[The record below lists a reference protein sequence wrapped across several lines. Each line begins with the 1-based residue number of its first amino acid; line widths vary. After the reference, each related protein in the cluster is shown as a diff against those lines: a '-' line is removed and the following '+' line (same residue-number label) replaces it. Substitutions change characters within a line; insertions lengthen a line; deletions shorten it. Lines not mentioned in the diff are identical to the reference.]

1 MVCESIVTLL
11 KENANAENAI
21 PMQKYM
27 KDKFAFLGIKKP
39 ERHKLVSA
47 FFRESKFLEE
57 PLNYGFIEFL
67 WELSEREFQYVVLE
81 YLVQN
86 KQKLIKEDI
95 GLLQRLITCKSWWD
109 TVDLIATILVGDLAA
124 RYPDIIPKHI
134 EAWAINEN
142 IWLKRTAILFQL
154 KYKKNTNETLLYQY
168 IEANAQ
174 SREFFIQK
182 AIGWALR
189 EYSKTNRESVKNFI
203 EVHRLSTLSIR
214 EGSKYL

>member
-1 MVCESIVTLL
+1 MAYDSIVTLL

-27 KDKFAFLGIKKP
+27 KDQFTFLGIKKP
-39 ERHKLVSA
+39 ERQKLVSA
-47 FFRESKFLEE
+47 FFRESDLLKG

-67 WELSEREFQYVVLE
+67 WGLSEREFQYVALE
-81 YLVQN
+81 YLVQH
-86 KQKLIKEDI
+86 KQTLKKGDIK
-95 GLLQRLITCKSWWD
+95 LLQRLITHKSWWD
-109 TVDLIATILVGDLAA
+109 TVDLIATILVGDLAT
-124 RYPDIIPKHI
+124 RYPDIIPEYI

-154 KYKKNTNETLLYQY
+154 KYKINTNEILLYRY
-168 IEANAQ
+168 IELNAR

-189 EYSKTNRESVKNFI
+189 EYSKTHRDSVKNFI
-203 EVHRLSTLSIR
+203 DAHQLSALSIR